1 MLRFGSRLKHYG
13 RYSQIVGV
21 LIRHG
26 FGEFID
32 RMKIRS
38 VFKIGRKSLLRESA
52 RVAELTYAE
61 RIRSTM
67 EELGPSFIKFGQM
80 LASRP
85 FLIPVELTAELVKLQ
100 DAVAPCEYDLI
111 QKTVEEELGKP
122 ILELFSEFAR
132 EPVAS
137 ASLAQVHIAR
147 THDGK
152 PVAVK
157 VLRPGVE
164 QMLRIDMDILRDVA
178 GLLEKYV
185 PESRQYKPTEL
196 VDELA
201 RATRREVDLYYEA
214 RNIEVFGINFAEDDR
229 IEIPTVHWEYCSTR
243 VLTTSV
249 VDGIKVSMIDDL
261 KRAGHDLPLLAKQ
274 GAQIV
279 FKMIFEDRFFHAD
292 PHPGNL
298 FILPGDRWAPV
309 DFGLV
314 GQLSESAIDL
324 LAGILIA
331 ANRKDARAIVRI
343 LATHDLLPDDAN
355 VGSLETEF
363 TELLYRYHKI
373 PLKQIN
379 MKAIFAD
386 GLDVFVRYNIR
397 MPANLMLLGK
407 AIVTYEEVGR
417 ALDPNLNMIG
427 EVEPHIKRLALRKL
441 NPKKISMELLALLGS
456 AADFISEAPAE
467 VRRLS
472 QKLLRGELG
481 LLLRHRGLDRLA
493 NDMDRSSNRLSFAII
508 IGAVIIGS
516 SLIISNEIGLMFH
529 GVSLLGLTGYL
540 IAAALG
546 LGLIISIIRSGRL

>member
-1 MLRFGSRLKHYG
+1 
-13 RYSQIVGV
+13 
-21 LIRHG
+21 
-26 FGEFID
+26 ID